1 MFHVVLRC
9 RCGGSVLW
17 MVYEM
22 TMIEFRM
29 PIMTPVV
36 DGMVVDVVL
45 ELLVHVYH
53 MQDLGIC
60 DAR

>member
-1 MFHVVLRC
+1 MVDQVL
-9 RCGGSVLW
+9 G
-17 MVYEM
+17 MVYGM
-22 TMIEFRM
+22 TMIEFGM
-29 PIMTPVV
+29 PIITPGV
-36 DGMVVDVVL
+36 DGMVVDIVL

>member
-1 MFHVVLRC
+1 MVDQ
-9 RCGGSVLW
+9 VLW

-29 PIMTPVV
+29 SIITPGV
-36 DGMVVDVVL
+36 DGMVVDIVL

>member
-1 MFHVVLRC
+1 MVDQ
-9 RCGGSVLW
+9 VLW

-29 PIMTPVV
+29 PILTPGV
-36 DGMVVDVVL
+36 DGMVVDIVL
-45 ELLVHVYH
+45 ELLVYVYH

>member
-1 MFHVVLRC
+1 
-9 RCGGSVLW
+9 

-29 PIMTPVV
+29 PIMTPGV
-36 DGMVVDVVL
+36 DDMVVDIVL

-53 MQDLGIC
+53 MHDLGIC